1 MITGSDLLQLVLL
14 IFFPLLAQR
23 LSSWK
28 SGWKWLSPVVQCYAI
43 GILLRNSGFFPVN
56 ELLAETFRD
65 LSILLAI
72 PLLLFSTDLRRWWKE
87 ARKAT
92 LAFGLCVVSGVVASM
107 LWALVFRYSLP
118 DIWRIAG
125 MLVGVYTGGTPNMNA
140 IGLALGAPDAEILYL
155 NGADI
160 FCGGLFLLFLLSVA
174 GKVYGWWLKGEKK
187 GKGEKEEK
195 REKADRA
202 DRTYWKPVSLAVGIV
217 GLSMGGAWLLTG
229 GLEAL
234 SLLLLLLTT
243 ASIGAS
249 LHGSV
254 RQWGGSYPAGE
265 YLLLIFCV
273 ALGFMADFSE
283 IWGQSL
289 AMLGY
294 MAAVLISTATLH
306 LLLARAFR
314 IDRDTT
320 LITATAALYGPVFVP
335 QVASALGNRQIVFS
349 GIAMGL
355 LGYALGNYLGLGV
368 AELTRWIIG
377 S

>member
-140 IGLALGAPDAEILYL
+140 IGLALGVPDAEILYL

-174 GKVYGWWLKGEKK
+174 GKVYGWWLKVEKR
-187 GKGEKEEK
+187 GKG
-195 REKADRA
+195 
-202 DRTYWKPVSLAVGIV
+202 
-217 GLSMGGAWLLTG
+217 
-229 GLEAL
+229 
-234 SLLLLLLTT
+234 
-243 ASIGAS
+243 
-249 LHGSV
+249 
-254 RQWGGSYPAGE
+254 
-265 YLLLIFCV
+265 
-273 ALGFMADFSE
+273 
-283 IWGQSL
+283 
-289 AMLGY
+289 
-294 MAAVLISTATLH
+294 
-306 LLLARAFR
+306 
-314 IDRDTT
+314 
-320 LITATAALYGPVFVP
+320 
-335 QVASALGNRQIVFS
+335 
-349 GIAMGL
+349 
-355 LGYALGNYLGLGV
+355 
-368 AELTRWIIG
+368 
-377 S
+377 